1 MSMHYAPSLE
11 KVSDIGNYD
20 WGGAALACL
29 YRSMYSCSRGRSA
42 SMGGYWRAWEV
53 SIIELNVPKL
63 QQVSVLKLLI
73 CVLVL
78 CRYGLVSI

>member
-1 MSMHYAPSLE
+1 
-11 KVSDIGNYD
+11 
-20 WGGAALACL
+20 
-29 YRSMYSCSRGRSA
+29 
-42 SMGGYWRAWEV
+42 MGGYWRAWEV